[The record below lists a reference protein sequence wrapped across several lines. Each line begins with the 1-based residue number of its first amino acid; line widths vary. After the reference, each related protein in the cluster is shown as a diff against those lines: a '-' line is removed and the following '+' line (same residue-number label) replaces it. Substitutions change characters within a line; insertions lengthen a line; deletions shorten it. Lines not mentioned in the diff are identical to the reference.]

1 MSQPTTTK
9 YPAEFKERAVKLA
22 VESEQP
28 IAQTARDLGVNENT
42 LHTWIGKYHRAERQE
57 KEGNDEHLYEEL
69 KRLRKENARLKEE
82 REILIKKGGGVL
94 CATAAVKYAWMHQ
107 QQAEFPVSRLCRTL
121 AVSRSGYYEWLG
133 RPPST
138 QAADQQLQE
147 KVQRYFTQGRGTYG
161 TRRIKHLLAQE
172 GLQVSRRRIGRVLAQ
187 AGLRCKTRRRCKAP
201 IAAGQA
207 QTVAPNQLNRE
218 FTVKEPD
225 TVYVGDITYL
235 PTGEG
240 WLYLA
245 VVLDLCSRAVVG
257 WSMADHMRAEL
268 VNQALAMAIYQR
280 RPATGLIMHTDRGS
294 QYGADSYQQLLVQ
307 HGIQPSMSRKGN
319 CWDNA
324 VAESFF
330 HTLKTELTYLE
341 DFDTR
346 EQAQTV
352 VFEYIEVFYN
362 RQRCHSANGYL
373 APLAYEQVLQTNG
386 IFCPEKC

>member
-1 MSQPTTTK
+1 
-9 YPAEFKERAVKLA
+9 
-22 VESEQP
+22 
-28 IAQTARDLGVNENT
+28 
-42 LHTWIGKYHRAERQE
+42 
-57 KEGNDEHLYEEL
+57 
-69 KRLRKENARLKEE
+69 
-82 REILIKKGGGVL
+82 
-94 CATAAVKYAWMHQ
+94 VKYAWIREQ
-107 QQAEFPVSRLCRTL
+107 QVEFRVSRLCRML

-138 QAADQQLQE
+138 QAAADQQLQE
-147 KVQRYFTQGRGTYG
+147 QVQRYFAQGRGTYG

-172 GLQVSRRRIGRVLAQ
+172 GRQVSRRRIGRLLTQ
-187 AGLRCKTRRRCKAP
+187 AGLRCKTRRKCKAP
-201 IAAGQA
+201 CASGQA
-207 QTVAPNQLNRE
+207 QTVAPNQLNQD
-218 FTVKEPD
+218 FTVKVAD

-257 WSMADHMRAEL
+257 WSMANHMRAEL
-268 VNQALAMAIYQR
+268 VNQALSMAICQR
-280 RPATGLIMHTDRGS
+280 QPAAGLIMHTDRGS
-294 QYGADSYQQLLVQ
+294 QYGADSYRQLLSQ
-307 HGIQPSMSRKGN
+307 HGMQPSMSRKGN

-330 HTLKTELTYLE
+330 HTLKTELIYLE
-341 DFDTR
+341 DYDTH
-346 EQAQTV
+346 EAAQTA

-373 APLAYEQVLQTNG
+373 APLLYEQALKTSG

>member
-1 MSQPTTTK
+1 MCQLLEV
-9 YPAEFKERAVKLA
+9 A
-22 VESEQP
+22 
-28 IAQTARDLGVNENT
+28 
-42 LHTWIGKYHRAERQE
+42 
-57 KEGNDEHLYEEL
+57 
-69 KRLRKENARLKEE
+69 
-82 REILIKKGGGVL
+82 
-94 CATAAVKYAWMHQ
+94 
-107 QQAEFPVSRLCRTL
+107 
-121 AVSRSGYYEWLG
+121 RSGYYEWLQ
-133 RPPST
+133 RPPRT
-138 QAADQQLQE
+138 QTAAEQQLQD
-147 KVQRYFTQGRGTYG
+147 KVQRYFAQGRGTYG

-172 GLQVSRRRIGRVLAQ
+172 GLQVSRRRIGRLLTQ
-187 AGLRCKTRRRCKAP
+187 AGLRGTTRRRFKAP
-201 IAAGQA
+201 TAAGQA

-218 FTVKEPD
+218 FTVQDPN
-225 TVYVGDITYL
+225 TIYVGDITYL

-268 VNQALAMAIYQR
+268 VNQALALAICQR
-280 RPATGLIMHTDRGS
+280 QPAAGLLMHTDRGS
-294 QYGADSYQQLLVQ
+294 QYGADSYQHLLTQ

-330 HTLKTELTYLE
+330 HTLKTELIYLE

-373 APLAYEQVLQTNG
+373 APLVYEQT
-386 IFCPEKC
+386 

>member
-1 MSQPTTTK
+1 MQQQHT
-9 YPAEFKERAVKLA
+9 EFK
-22 VESEQP
+22 
-28 IAQTARDLGVNENT
+28 
-42 LHTWIGKYHRAERQE
+42 
-57 KEGNDEHLYEEL
+57 
-69 KRLRKENARLKEE
+69 
-82 REILIKKGGGVL
+82 
-94 CATAAVKYAWMHQ
+94 
-107 QQAEFPVSRLCRTL
+107 VSRMCQLL
-121 AVSRSGYYEWLG
+121 AVSRSGYYEWLS
-133 RPPST
+133 RPPSA
-138 QAADQQLQE
+138 QVDIDQEVQG
-147 KVQRYFTQGRGTYG
+147 KIQRYFAQGRGTYG
-161 TRRIKHLLAQE
+161 TRRIKHLLAQD
-172 GLQVSRRRIGRVLAQ
+172 GLQVSRRRIGRLLAQ
-187 AGLRCKTRRRCKAP
+187 AGLRCKTQRKFKAP
-201 IAAGQA
+201 RISGQA

-218 FTVKEPD
+218 FTVTEPN

-268 VNQALAMAIYQR
+268 VNQALAMAICQR
-280 RPATGLIMHTDRGS
+280 QPATGLIMHTDRGS
-294 QYGADSYQQLLVQ
+294 QYGADSYQQLLSQ

-330 HTLKTELTYLE
+330 HTLKTELVYVE
-341 DFDTR
+341 DFNTH
-346 EQAQTV
+346 EQAQTA

-373 APLAYEQVLQTNG
+373 APLVYEQTLKTNE